1 MHFAADL
8 NISIRS
14 AYTLRTPV
22 RSFEIFVA
30 LFVAEMTST
39 KCAQLNHI
47 YTVDYLT
54 FRRVSN
60 EGRRAQQ
67 HSNAEIW
74 RGGRVR

>member
-8 NISIRS
+8 NISIHS
-14 AYTLRTPV
+14 AFTNTLLLLLLRTPV

-39 KCAQLNHI
+39 KCAQLNRI

-54 FRRVSN
+54 FR
-60 EGRRAQQ
+60 
-67 HSNAEIW
+67 
-74 RGGRVR
+74 